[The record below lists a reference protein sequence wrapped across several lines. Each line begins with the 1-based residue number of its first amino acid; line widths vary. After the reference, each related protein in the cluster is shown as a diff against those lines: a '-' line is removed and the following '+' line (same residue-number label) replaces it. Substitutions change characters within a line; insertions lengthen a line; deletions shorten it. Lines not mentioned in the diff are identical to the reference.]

1 MTDRDTESRMTL
13 DGIGRRSDE
22 LADVTATVRREGRAA
37 ELVSIM
43 GTSVAAAAQM
53 EAFVL
58 GVNPAPKL
66 PSCTVRELAEMFLE
80 EGRAEGVRGDV
91 AWAQAIQETGYFKY
105 GRIVTPDMNNYSGI
119 GALYEDRPGFGA
131 RFDTP
136 RLGVRAQVQHLK
148 AYATTE
154 PLAGQCVDP
163 RFDLVLRG
171 TAPYAQWLGAADN
184 PAGRGWAFPG
194 DGYGAHIVAILGRML
209 EG

>member
-1 MTDRDTESRMTL
+1 MTDRDTESGMTL

-22 LADVTATVRREGRAA
+22 LADATAPARRQGNAA
-37 ELVSIM
+37 GFVSIM
-43 GTSVAAAAQM
+43 GAAAATAAQM

-58 GVNPAPKL
+58 GINPAPKL
-66 PSCTVRELAEMFLE
+66 PYCTVRELAEMFLE

-119 GALYEDRPGFGA
+119 GALYEDKPGFGA

-154 PLAGQCVDP
+154 PLTGQCVDP

-171 TAPYAQWLGAADN
+171 SAPYVEWLGAADN
-184 PAGRGWAFPG
+184 PTGRGWAFPG
-194 DGYGAHIVAILGRML
+194 DGYGAHIAAILGRML

>member
-1 MTDRDTESRMTL
+1 MTDRDTESSLTL
-13 DGIGRRSDE
+13 DEIGRRGDE
-22 LADVTATVRREGRAA
+22 LTDVAATVRGEGYAA
-37 ELVSIM
+37 GFVSII
-43 GTSVAAAAQM
+43 GAPAATAAQM

-58 GVNPAPKL
+58 GINPAPKL
-66 PSCTVRELAEMFLE
+66 PYCTVRELAETFLE
-80 EGRAEGVRGDV
+80 EGLAEGVRGDV

-119 GALYEDRPGFGA
+119 GALYEDKPGFGA

-136 RLGVRAQVQHLK
+136 RLGIRAQVQHLK

-163 RFDLVLRG
+163 RFDLVIRG
-171 TAPYAQWLGAADN
+171 TAPYVEWLGAADN
-184 PAGRGWAFPG
+184 PTGRGWAFPG